1 MVEPEQ
7 KLDQIEAEFETM
19 KQLLAAL
26 ADLTND
32 RSLECLLDS
41 EAARDR
47 TIDRLLAAH
56 QNTADQLD
64 RLTQP
69 ARDEFQH
76 LVDRQ
81 ENTDLNLEHL
91 AEQVHRSMQLQQENQ
106 GSIVQIADKLER
118 TQLCI
123 EALITGVTRLTQH
136 AEQAAAE
143 QAEVKRTIAN
153 LAEQTAADR
162 QETAIDRT
170 NSKYRWEQ
178 TQAEIERIWGYLSQQ
193 QQGDRTQSD

>member
-1 MVEPEQ
+1 MEPEQ
-7 KLDQIEAEFETM
+7 KLTQLETEFETM
-19 KQLLAAL
+19 KLLLAAL
-26 ADLTND
+26 TNLTND
-32 RSLECLLDS
+32 PTLERLLDS

-47 TIDRLLAAH
+47 TIDQLLVAH

-81 ENTDLNLEHL
+81 ENTDLNLERL
-91 AEQVHRSMQLQQENQ
+91 AEQVQRSMQLQQDNQ
-106 GSIVQIADKLER
+106 GAIVQIADKLER

-123 EALITGVTRLTQH
+123 EALITGVTRLSQY

-143 QAEVKRTIAN
+143 QAEVKRTIAH

-178 TQAEIERIWGYLSQQ
+178 THAEIERIWGYLSQQ
-193 QQGDRTQSD
+193 QQADRTQPD